1 MVLASGAAA
10 SRLEAWTTRRSSRT
24 SNVSRTRS
32 RSSDPGEGDVA
43 AWLDGIARRL
53 LVRAQ
58 HRGRVDDRAR
68 RRLGMASLEPGETFA
83 GELEEELV
91 AASRFRASRRRPR
104 RPFTRPPARVVRAAL
119 AGVAALALAAG
130 APRWR
135 SAAATT
141 RRTRGRRR
149 PGPRWRSQR
158 AGTANG
164 GTEEAG
170 PVTAVVHSARTS
182 LSAPY
187 RRY

>member
-1 MVLASGAAA
+1 LASGAAA

-58 HRGRVDDRAR
+58 HRRRVDDRAR

-91 AASRFRASRRRPR
+91 AASRFRASRRRPSL
-104 RPFTRPPARVVRAAL
+104 PRPPRPSARVVRRAL

-130 APRWR
+130 VAALALRGGDDPPHPRT
-135 SAAATT
+135 AASGPSVALAAGGLGE
-141 RRTRGRRR
+141 RR
-149 PGPRWRSQR
+149 
-158 AGTANG
+158 
-164 GTEEAG
+164 
-170 PVTAVVHSARTS
+170 H
-182 LSAPY
+182 
-187 RRY
+187 

>member
-58 HRGRVDDRAR
+58 HRRRVDDRAR

-91 AASRFRASRRRPR
+91 AASRFRAARRRPSL
-104 RPFTRPPARVVRAAL
+104 PRPPRPSARVVRRAL
-119 AGVAALALAAG
+119 AGVAALALRGGDDPPHTRTAASGPSVALAAG
-130 APRWR
+130 GLGE
-135 SAAATT
+135 
-141 RRTRGRRR
+141 RR
-149 PGPRWRSQR
+149 
-158 AGTANG
+158 
-164 GTEEAG
+164 
-170 PVTAVVHSARTS
+170 H
-182 LSAPY
+182 
-187 RRY
+187 